1 MKILSQ
7 LLRCSAVGALGGLL
21 FGFDT
26 AVISG
31 TTQQLSEVF
40 HLSAVS
46 LGIAVSM
53 ALWGT
58 VAGCAAS
65 GVLGQK
71 LGGRTAL
78 RVMAMLYITS
88 ALGCALARSWSTLL
102 IFRFIGGLGIG
113 GSSVLGPV
121 YIAEVAP
128 ARWRGRLVGMFQIN
142 IVLGILAAYLSN
154 YILSS
159 LNLGPIE
166 WRWELGIATFPAML
180 FLLLLYT
187 IPQSPR
193 WMAAHGRQ
201 DEALDEL
208 RKLGSPDPEA
218 EMATIDASLES
229 TERRED
235 VPLFQRRFA
244 LPIFLAVSIGL
255 FNQLAGV
262 NAILYYA
269 TDIFRAAGFSRTSG
283 NLQSVLIG
291 LMNLVGTVIGMSLI
305 DTVGR
310 KTLLILG
317 SIGTGSCLA
326 GVAVVFLSLAHPELL
341 VWLLM
346 AFICFFAA
354 SQGAVIWVYIA
365 EVFPTQVR
373 SKGQSLGSGSH
384 WIMNAIIAFA
394 FPAVAQHSSSAP
406 FLFFASMM
414 LLQLMVV
421 WKVFP
426 ETKGRTLEEL
436 QADLQIAGNS
446 SAGSRIR
453 PESQ

>member
-1 MKILSQ
+1 MKISSQ
-7 LLRCSAVGALGGLL
+7 LLMCSAVGALGGLL

-40 HLSAVS
+40 HLSAWS
-46 LGIAVSM
+46 LGITVSI

-58 VAGCAAS
+58 VVGCAVS

-71 LGGRTAL
+71 LGGRSAL
-78 RVMAMLYITS
+78 RVMAVLYIVS
-88 ALGCALARSWSTLL
+88 AAGCAFAWSWPALLVAR
-102 IFRFIGGLGIG
+102 FVGGLGIG

-142 IVLGILAAYLSN
+142 IVLGILVAYLSN
-154 YILSS
+154 YIVSS
-159 LNLGPIE
+159 MNLGTAE
-166 WRWELGIATFPAML
+166 WRWELGIATFPAVL
-180 FLLLLYT
+180 FLVMLYT

-193 WMAAHGRQ
+193 WMAARGQSR
-201 DEALDEL
+201 EALEVL
-208 RKLGSPDPEA
+208 TKLGSQDPVA
-218 EMATIDASLES
+218 EMASIDASLQS
-229 TERRED
+229 TERQED

-244 LPIFLAVSIGL
+244 LPIFLAASIGV

-269 TDIFRAAGFSRTSG
+269 TDIFRAAGFSRLSG
-283 NLQSVLIG
+283 NFQSVLIG
-291 LMNLVGTVIGMSLI
+291 VMNLVGTAIGMSLI
-305 DTVGR
+305 DKAGR

-317 SIGTGSCLA
+317 SVGTGICLA
-326 GVAVVFLSLAHPELL
+326 GVAAVFLTHTHPEML

-384 WIMNAIIAFA
+384 WVMNAIIAFA
-394 FPAVAQHSSSAP
+394 FPVVAQRSNGLP
-406 FLFFASMM
+406 FLFFATMM
-414 LLQLMVV
+414 LLQLIVV
-421 WKVFP
+421 WKVYP

-436 QADLQIAGNS
+436 QAQFETTGN
-446 SAGSRIR
+446 
-453 PESQ
+453 

>member
-1 MKILSQ
+1 MKITAQ
-7 LLRCSAVGALGGLL
+7 LLRCSSVGALGGLL

-31 TTQQLSEVF
+31 TTQQLTEVF

-46 LGIAVSM
+46 LGITVSI

-58 VAGCAAS
+58 VAGCAGS
-65 GVLGQK
+65 GLLGQR
-71 LGGRTAL
+71 LGGRSAL
-78 RVMAMLYITS
+78 RVMAFLYIAS
-88 ALGCALARSWSTLL
+88 AAGCAIAWNWPALL
-102 IFRFIGGLGIG
+102 LFRFIGGLGIG

-128 ARWRGRLVGMFQIN
+128 AKWRGRLVGMFQIN
-142 IVLGILAAYLSN
+142 IVLGILVAYLSN
-154 YILSS
+154 CIISSMNIGLS
-159 LNLGPIE
+159 E
-166 WRWELGIATFPAML
+166 WRWELGIATFPAVL
-180 FLLLLYT
+180 FLLMLYT

-193 WMAAHGRQ
+193 WMAARGRSS
-201 DEALDEL
+201 EAFEVL
-208 RKLGSPDPEA
+208 RRLGSEDPEG
-218 EMATIDASLES
+218 EMAAIEASLQSTGKHES
-229 TERRED
+229 

-244 LPIFLAVSIGL
+244 LPIFLATSIGL

-269 TDIFRAAGFSRTSG
+269 TDIFHYAGFSRLSG

-305 DTVGR
+305 DRAGR
-310 KTLLILG
+310 KTLLIFG
-317 SIGTGSCLA
+317 SIGTGFCLA
-326 GVAVVFLSLAHPELL
+326 GVAAIFFSQTHVGLL

-373 SKGQSLGSGSH
+373 AKGQSLGSGSH
-384 WIMNAIIAFA
+384 WIMNAVIAFL
-394 FPAVAQHSSSAP
+394 FPVVAQRSNGAP

-414 LLQLMVV
+414 VLQLLVV
-421 WKVFP
+421 WKVYP

-436 QADLQIAGNS
+436 QEELQAVVK
-446 SAGSRIR
+446 
-453 PESQ
+453 